1 MAHIDRRNRN
11 GTVRYVARFTDPT
24 GRERSKS
31 FTRRADAQRYLT
43 EIEAA
48 KLNGSYLDPT
58 AGRLTFNQWAD
69 QWWQVWAADPDRS
82 PTTLGAADSRLR
94 CHLRPVF
101 GRRRLGEITVS
112 SIRQWQYELRGK
124 GLEHGTVMACRSL
137 LNRILQAAEDERL
150 IPANPVGKVPP
161 PKRPVDPEVIFGRV
175 EPRVLTPKQVGQL
188 LASAR
193 PDDRAVLLVLA
204 GTGLRAGELCG
215 LLGVRVDLRRR
226 CLEIATVRYDAGRFG
241 RGYKPRPKST
251 AGIRSIPLAA
261 LVIEELR
268 RRRPAEPSALLFPDA
283 SRYRLRHAYLRAV
296 RQARK
301 QGHLLG
307 LDLRGPHD
315 LRHTF
320 ATWLEDDGIPARVID
335 ELMGH
340 SATRRSAWAADG
352 MSAMGAVYRHT
363 TTAMEARVL
372 KALDTRLALAVAV
385 VEATGLTEQ

>member
-1 MAHIDRRNRN
+1 MAHIQKRTRN
-11 GTVRYVARFTDPT
+11 GKPAYVARYLDPE
-24 GRERSKS
+24 GQERSRS
-31 FTRRADAQRYLT
+31 FRT
-43 EIEAA
+43 EREAERLLIQVEAA
-48 KLNGSYLDPT
+48 KLNGSYPDP
-58 AGRLTFNQWAD
+58 AASRLTFNQWAD

-94 CHLRPVF
+94 CHLRPTF
-101 GRRRLGEITVS
+101 GRRRLSEITAS

-124 GLEHGTVMACRSL
+124 ELEHGTVMACRSL

-150 IPANPVGKVPP
+150 IPANPVAKVPP

-175 EPRVLTPKQVGQL
+175 EPRIYTPKQVGQL
-188 LASAR
+188 LASAA
-193 PDDRAVLLVLA
+193 PEDRGVLLVLI

-215 LLGVRVDLRRR
+215 LRGARVDLGRRR
-226 CLEIATVRYDAGRFG
+226 LEVATVRYDAGRFG
-241 RGYKPRPKST
+241 RGFKPRPKST

-261 LVIEELR
+261 LVVEELR
-268 RRRPAEPSALLFPDA
+268 RRPAERSSLLFPDA

-296 RQARK
+296 RRARAH
-301 QGHLLG
+301 GHLLG

-340 SATRRSAWAADG
+340 AATRRSSWAAEG
-352 MSAMGAVYRHT
+352 ASAMGAVYRHT

-372 KALDTRLALAVAV
+372 QVLDARLALVVAV
-385 VEATGLTEQ
+385 VEASG

>member
-11 GTVRYVARFTDPT
+11 GAVRYVARYIDPT
-24 GRERSKS
+24 GRERAKS
-31 FTRRADAQRYLT
+31 FTRRADAQKYLT

-48 KLNGSYLDPT
+48 KLNGSYLDPA

-69 QWWQVWAADPDRS
+69 QWWQVWSADPDRS
-82 PTTLGAADSRLR
+82 PTTLAAADSRLR
-94 CHLRPVF
+94 CHLRPTF
-101 GRRRLGEITVS
+101 GRRRLGEITAS

-124 GLEHGTVMACRSL
+124 ELEQGTVMACRSL

-150 IPANPVGKVPP
+150 IPANPVAKVAPS
-161 PKRPVDPEVIFGRV
+161 KRPVDPEVIFGRIQ
-175 EPRVLTPKQVGQL
+175 PRVYTPKQLGQL
-188 LASAR
+188 LAHAR

-215 LLGVRVDLRRR
+215 LRGARVDLRRR
-226 CLEIATVRYDAGRFG
+226 RLEVVTVRYDAGRFG

-261 LVIEELR
+261 LVVGELQR
-268 RRRPAEPSALLFPDA
+268 RRSAERTSLLFPDA
-283 SRYRLRHAYLRAV
+283 SRYRLRHAYLRAL
-296 RQARK
+296 RRARAH
-301 QGHLLG
+301 GHLLG

-320 ATWLEDDGIPARVID
+320 ATWLEDAGISARVID

-340 SATRRSAWAADG
+340 AATRRSSWAAEG

-372 KALDTRLALAVAV
+372 QALDARLAEAVAV
-385 VEATGLTEQ
+385 VEASG